1 MKIAVSFIKSKY
13 NEKETIDIINQTSSD
28 YLHIDIMDGKFVE
41 NKNYDFDDIE
51 LFVKDNHLPLDI
63 HLMCKEPQKYI
74 EEYIKLKPYNITF
87 HIEAV
92 ESPERLINLLHENN
106 IKAGLAI
113 NPETNIKSI
122 IPYLD
127 IIDTVLIMTVHPGK
141 GGQRFMMEMIDKINE
156 ISKLKKDFQIEVD
169 GGINNETIQY
179 VKDVDIIVSGSY
191 ICESDNYDLQ
201 INKLRDLSKQ

>member
-28 YLHIDIMDGKFVE
+28 YLHIDIMDGEFVE